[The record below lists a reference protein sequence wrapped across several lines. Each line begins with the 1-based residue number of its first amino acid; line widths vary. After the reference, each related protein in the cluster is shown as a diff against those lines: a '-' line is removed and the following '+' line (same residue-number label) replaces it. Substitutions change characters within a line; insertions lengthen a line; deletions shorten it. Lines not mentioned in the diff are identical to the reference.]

1 MTEGRDGGESADQAE
16 ATRIAEVAVD
26 TPLLHLDR
34 PFDYTIPRD
43 LAGAGSPDDVVPGT
57 RVKVRF
63 AGRDRDGWVLAVRD
77 RGPQDDGRTLQ
88 PLRRLVSPVVTL
100 TPTIVALARAVADR
114 YVGTLTDVLRFA
126 VPSRHARAETG
137 VLTAL
142 EKAGEPAGTVAPS
155 TRPDPPTD
163 PGGWARIHGGEAL
176 LRRLAAGEAPRAVW
190 THLGG
195 PDSARAM
202 IALAARATRAAGR
215 SVLVVVP
222 DVRDVD
228 RIAPVLS
235 EALGEE
241 VVRLVA
247 SDGPSVRA
255 RAHLRALTGLARV
268 AVGTRSAVWAPLVD
282 LGLVVCWDDG
292 DDSYAE
298 QRAPYPFAPQVLAM
312 RAEPE
317 RTALLYGSVG
327 RSVWSHHLV
336 ATGWAAPLR
345 ADRATV
351 RALTPRVHALDEE
364 DVARTGAPA
373 RVPTPVWRAIGDGLE
388 HGPVLVQSPR
398 AGYVPHLVCA
408 QCREVAR
415 CSATPGCDGALAFT
429 DTSRDP
435 VCVVCGELATRWR
448 CVECGSTR
456 LRAMRVGVR
465 RTAEEL
471 GRAFPRTLVTASEA
485 GSLTLEVDR
494 RPRIVVATPGA
505 EPEAEDGYAAGMLL
519 DAPLATSLPGLTG
532 GEEALRRWFNAASL
546 VRADRPVLIAGG
558 GDVRLAQTLVRWDP
572 DGEADRELAERRE
585 LHFPP
590 TVRAITLTGGL
601 DAVTDL
607 LMEIDLPEGAE
618 LLGPFPAPLEG
629 PASGGRQRRSGAAE
643 PETEAAADTVRAL
656 VRAPLAAGAE
666 LSSAVRTGMAVR
678 SAHKREGTVRVVV
691 DPKDW

>member
-1 MTEGRDGGESADQAE
+1 MTDEQGSARAEGSRVAE
-16 ATRIAEVAVD
+16 PTRIAEVAVD

-34 PFDYTIPRD
+34 PFDYLVARD
-43 LAGAGSPDDVVPGT
+43 LAGAERSDQVAAGT

-63 AGRDRDGWVLAVRD
+63 AGRDRDGWVLRVRE
-77 RGPQDDGRTLQ
+77 RSDDDAGRTLH

-100 TPTIVALARAVADR
+100 TPEIAALARSVADR
-114 YVGTLTDVLRFA
+114 YVGSLTDVLRFA
-126 VPSRHARAETG
+126 VPPRHARAEAG

-142 EKAGEPAGTVAPS
+142 EKVGGSPPNPRPEPPA
-155 TRPDPPTD
+155 D

-176 LRRLAAGEAPRAVW
+176 LRRLAAGEAPRAAW
-190 THLGG
+190 THLGSPG
-195 PDSARAM
+195 SARSM

-222 DVRDVD
+222 DVHDVD
-228 RIAPVLS
+228 RMVPVLS

-255 RAHLRALTGLARV
+255 RAHLRAVTGLARV
-268 AVGTRSAVWAPLVD
+268 AVGTRSAAWAPLPG

-292 DDSYAE
+292 DDSYTE

-317 RTALLYGSVG
+317 RTALVYGSVG
-327 RSVWSHHLV
+327 RSVWSQHLV

-345 ADRATV
+345 ADRPTV
-351 RALTPRVHALDEE
+351 RALTPRVRALDEE

-398 AGYVPHLVCA
+398 AGYVPHLVCG

-415 CSATPGCDGALAFT
+415 CTATPGCTGALAFT
-429 DTSRDP
+429 DTAPHP
-435 VCVVCGELATRWR
+435 VCVVCGELSPHWQ
-448 CVECGSTR
+448 CGDCGSTR

-485 GSLTLEVDR
+485 PSRTFEVDR

-505 EPEAEDGYAAGMLL
+505 EPEAEDGYAAGILL

-532 GEEALRRWFNAASL
+532 AEEALRRWFNAASL

-585 LHFPP
+585 LRFPP
-590 TVRAITLTGGL
+590 TVRAITLTGPL
-601 DAVTDL
+601 PAVTDL
-607 LMEIDLPEGAE
+607 LMEIDLPAGAE
-618 LLGPFPAPLEG
+618 LLGPFPAPL
-629 PASGGRQRRSGAAE
+629 AARGRGDDDA
-643 PETEAAADTVRAL
+643 PEETVRAL
-656 VRAPLAAGAE
+656 VRAPLAQGPA
-666 LSSAVRTGMAVR
+666 LSAAVRTGVSVR
-678 SAHKREGTVRVVV
+678 SAHKREGSVRVVV